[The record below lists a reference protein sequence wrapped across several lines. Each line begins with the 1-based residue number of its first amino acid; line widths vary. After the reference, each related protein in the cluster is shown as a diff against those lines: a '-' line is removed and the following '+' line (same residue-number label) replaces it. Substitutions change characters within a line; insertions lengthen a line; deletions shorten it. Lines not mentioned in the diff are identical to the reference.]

1 MKFKKYLPLAIAS
14 LVMVACNNEEIPTN
28 GIDGENG
35 GNTWAAFSIQLP
47 KTTGTRAADATNATA
62 AETEV
67 KTVALYIEQNGH
79 LNGKVYN
86 LSDFSSDAAND
97 QNVYKAKIAVQAE
110 EGSAKVWVVV
120 NPTTAMH
127 QQIMASPANEAFHTA
142 FTTTVTKLAGGY
154 SYATETDVTNSGFVM
169 ANKETKNVTLVAVKT
184 ENEAVNNGNADDNK
198 NHFVINVER
207 AVAKVAVI
215 NKKATLAELNSLP
228 EQGDFSDI
236 KYYVSQV
243 NTETFMA
250 RKTDATAQREGA
262 NIITP
267 GNDHDGTGTVFGTK
281 IMDGNPLPINGLT
294 VSGSALNS
302 IYVLENSMLNPFE
315 QNATH
320 AVIVA
325 TWTPKTLYQAD
336 GNTPFTSY
344 TTGDNFWF
352 YNSRYYGEEPAECAA
367 GSGHADAGKGDTYKW
382 TKGKCYYRVYLYDK
396 YTGDAKFHD
405 VVRNTIYNVN
415 IASIK
420 APGSNSDV
428 PPVGPTP
435 IPEDVWVTANV
446 DILPWSSASMDDVDL
461 H

>member
-1 MKFKKYLPLAIAS
+1 
-14 LVMVACNNEEIPTN
+14 
-28 GIDGENG
+28 
-35 GNTWAAFSIQLP
+35 
-47 KTTGTRAADATNATA
+47 
-62 AETEV
+62 
-67 KTVALYIEQNGH
+67 
-79 LNGKVYN
+79 
-86 LSDFSSDAAND
+86 
-97 QNVYKAKIAVQAE
+97 
-110 EGSAKVWVVV
+110 
-120 NPTTAMH
+120 
-127 QQIMASPANEAFHTA
+127 
-142 FTTTVTKLAGGY
+142 
-154 SYATETDVTNSGFVM
+154 
-169 ANKETKNVTLVAVKT
+169 
-184 ENEAVNNGNADDNK
+184 
-198 NHFVINVER
+198 
-207 AVAKVAVI
+207 
-215 NKKATLAELNSLP
+215 
-228 EQGDFSDI
+228 
-236 KYYVSQV
+236 
-243 NTETFMA
+243 
-250 RKTDATAQREGA
+250 
-262 NIITP
+262 
-267 GNDHDGTGTVFGTK
+267 
-281 IMDGNPLPINGLT
+281 MDGNPLPINGLT

>member
-1 MKFKKYLPLAIAS
+1 MKVKNLFAIA
-14 LVMVACNNEEIPTN
+14 LAGLTFAACNNEEIPTN

-47 KTTGTRAADATNATA
+47 KTTGTRAADATNATV

-79 LNGKVYN
+79 LVTSGIKN
-86 LSDFSSDAAND
+86 LSDFSADVTNAE
-97 QNVYKAKIAVQAE
+97 NVYKAKIAIKAKSGE
-110 EGSAKVWVVV
+110 AKVWVVV
-120 NPTTAMH
+120 NPTSAMH
-127 QQIMASPANEAFHTA
+127 TSIMGLPANEAFHTA
-142 FTTTVTKLAGGY
+142 FAAAVTDMAGGY
-154 SYATETDVTNSGFVM
+154 SYATETGANAGFVM
-169 ANKETKNVTLVAVKT
+169 ANKETKAVTLAIVKT
-184 ENEAVNNGNADDNK
+184 EKEAVDGGEGQ
-198 NHFVINVER
+198 NHFTINVER

-215 NKKATLAELNSLP
+215 SKKADLKDLNSLP

-236 KYYVSQV
+236 KYYVSQA
-243 NTETFMA
+243 NTQTLMA
-250 RKTDATAQREGA
+250 RKTDATAQPEGA

-267 GNDHDGTGTVFGTK
+267 GNDHDGTGAVFGTK
-281 IMDGNPLPINGLT
+281 VLDGNPLPINASD
-294 VSGSALNS
+294 VSGKALNS
-302 IYVLENSMLNPFE
+302 IYVLENSMLNPFQ

-336 GNTPFTSY
+336 GKTTFTGY
-344 TTGDNFWF
+344 ATGNDFWF

-367 GSGHADAGKGDTYKW
+367 GSGSADAGKGNDYKW
-382 TKGKCYYRVYLYDK
+382 TAGKCYYRVYLYDK
-396 YTGDAKFHD
+396 YTGDEEFYD

-420 APGSNSDV
+420 APGSNTDV
-428 PPVGPTP
+428 PPTPGPDP
-435 IPEDVWVTANV
+435 IEKDVWVTANV
-446 DILPWSSASMDDVDL
+446 DIQPWSSASMDDVDL